1 VGSRQKRFELK
12 TIGIGWTTAIGSA
25 EQWWMNAGRTV
36 FAQLIAHLSHSE
48 FQKCVA
54 RYDGDRHHRKLSCWD
69 QYLAMAF
76 AQFTYRESLRDIEA
90 CLRSMSGKLYHMGF
104 RSRIARS
111 TLADANETHDWR
123 IFADFALH
131 LIGVARPL
139 HAQDPL
145 GVDLDHSLY
154 ALDSTTIDLCLSL
167 FPWAKFRQHKGA
179 VKLHTLLDLHGNIPT
194 FIRITDGKV
203 HDVNI
208 LDEILPEAG
217 AFYVMDRGYIDFERL
232 YVFTLSSAFFVV
244 RTKENVV
251 LQRRYSRP
259 VDKSAGLRSD
269 HTVILTAIESA
280 KAYPEALRRVS
291 YFDVETNQRLRFLTN
306 NFVLPALTIA
316 QTYKCRWQVE
326 LFFRWIKQHLRI
338 KTFFGTSENA
348 VKTQIWIA
356 VSVYVLVAIVRK
368 RLGLEAS
375 LYQILQILSLTLFEK
390 VPILQAL
397 QASDSQEEL
406 PDPGNQLILFDF

>member
-1 VGSRQKRFELK
+1 
-12 TIGIGWTTAIGSA
+12 
-25 EQWWMNAGRTV
+25 MNAGRTV
-36 FAQLIAHLSHSE
+36 FAQLIAHLSHIE
-48 FQKCVA
+48 FQKCVT
-54 RYDGDRHHRKLSCWD
+54 RYDGDQHHRSLSCWD
-69 QYLAMAF
+69 QLLAMAF

-90 CLRSMSGKLYHMGF
+90 CLGSMSGKLYHMGF

-111 TLADANETHDWR
+111 TLADANEAHDWR
-123 IFADFALH
+123 IFADFAQH

-139 HAQDPL
+139 HAEDPM

-154 ALDSTTIDLCLSL
+154 ALDSTTIDLCLTL

-179 VKLHTLLDLHGNIPT
+179 VKMHTLLDLHGNIPT

-208 LDEILPEAG
+208 LDDISPEAG
-217 AFYVMDRGYIDFERL
+217 AFYVMDRGYIDFGRL
-232 YVFTLSSAFFVV
+232 YGFTCSSAFFVV
-244 RTKENVV
+244 RTKKNVH

-259 VDKSAGLRSD
+259 VDKSVGLRSD
-269 HTVILTAIESA
+269 HTVILTAIESV
-280 KAYPEALRRVS
+280 KVYPDALRRVS
-291 YFDVETNQRLRFLTN
+291 YFDAETNQRLKFLTN
-306 NFVLPALTIA
+306 NFALPAITIA
-316 QTYKCRWQVE
+316 RIYKCRWQIE
-326 LFFRWIKQHLRI
+326 LFFKWIKQHLRI
-338 KTFFGTSENA
+338 KAFFGTSENA

-368 RLGLEAS
+368 RLGLDAS

-390 VPILQAL
+390 TPILQAL

-406 PDPGNQLILFDF
+406 LDPGNQLILFDF

>member
-1 VGSRQKRFELK
+1 
-12 TIGIGWTTAIGSA
+12 
-25 EQWWMNAGRTV
+25 MNAGRTV
-36 FAQLIAHLSHSE
+36 FAQFIAHLSHIE
-48 FQKCVA
+48 FQKCVT
-54 RYDGDRHHRKLSCWD
+54 RYDGDQHHRSLSCWD

-90 CLRSMSGKLYHMGF
+90 CLGSMSGKLYHMGF

-123 IFADFALH
+123 IFADFAQH
-131 LIGVARPL
+131 LVGVARPL
-139 HAQDPL
+139 HVEDPM

-179 VKLHTLLDLHGNIPT
+179 VKMHTLLDLHGNIPT

-208 LDEILPEAG
+208 LDEISPEAG

-244 RTKENVV
+244 RTKQNVV

-259 VDKSAGLRSD
+259 VDKSVGLRSD
-269 HTVILTAIESA
+269 HTVILTAIESV
-280 KAYPEALRRVS
+280 KAYPDALRRVR
-291 YFDVETNQRLRFLTN
+291 YFDAETNQRLGFLTN
-306 NFVLPALTIA
+306 NFSLPAITIA
-316 QTYKCRWQVE
+316 QIYKCRWQVE
-326 LFFRWIKQHLRI
+326 LFFKWIKQHLRI
-338 KTFFGTSENA
+338 KAFFGTSENA

-368 RLGLEAS
+368 RMSLDSS

-390 VPILQAL
+390 TPILQAL
-397 QASDSQEEL
+397 QASDSQEEFL
-406 PDPGNQLILFDF
+406 DPGNQLILFDF